1 MTGDKK
7 GGADVLGLIDIG
19 TSKICCTI
27 VVPNRGGDKR
37 SGPHVIGIG
46 HQRSQGVK
54 AGVVVDLHE
63 AENAVRA
70 AVAQAERMARV
81 QLEEVIVGVSC
92 GRMRS
97 NHFAARADL
106 ESGVV
111 RKDDLRRLTQAARAY
126 AERDGR
132 LPLYLDRLIY
142 RIDGDAGVQEPI
154 GMAGNRL
161 TADVHAITAD
171 EAPLRN
177 LKLLIERCYLS
188 LGSAIPSALASIL
201 AVTSEE
207 ERRIGITCLD
217 IGGGTTSISV
227 FADNRFLLADVVPI
241 GGQHMTFDI
250 ARELGTPIPEAERIK
265 ALYGTLVSAGSDEHE
280 MFTYPLAGE
289 GDSAFH
295 QTTRARL
302 RAILQPR
309 MEGLLALVNERMQRS
324 EIMRYA
330 GERVVLTGGASQLV
344 GIDEFAAN
352 ALGRPV
358 RVARPL
364 STGGPSGPNGG
375 LPANMS
381 LPAFAC
387 VAGLLPAAQ
396 MVQGGWA
403 SFPEYGVGEHG
414 YFGRMGQWL
423 RQSF

>member
-1 MTGDKK
+1 MTGDRT
-7 GGADVLGLIDIG
+7 GTTDVLGLIDIG
-19 TSKICCTI
+19 TSKVCCVI
-27 VVPNRGGDKR
+27 VDPNSRGARGEPR
-37 SGPHVIGIG
+37 QRVIGIG
-46 HQRSQGVK
+46 HQRSRGVK
-54 AGVVVDLHE
+54 GGVVVDLDE
-63 AENAVRA
+63 AEHSVRA
-70 AVAQAERMARV
+70 AVAQAERMAGV
-81 QLEEVIVGVSC
+81 QLEEVVAGVSC

-97 NHFAARADL
+97 SHFSAHADL
-106 ESGVV
+106 DSGVV
-111 RKDDLRRLTQAARAY
+111 RKDDIQRLKRGARAY

-132 LPLYLDRLIY
+132 HMVYLDRLIY
-142 RIDGDAGVQEPI
+142 RIDNDAGVMEPK
-154 GMAGNRL
+154 GMAGHRL

-188 LGSAIPSALASIL
+188 LGAAVPSALASVL
-201 AVTSEE
+201 AVTREE
-207 ERRIGITCLD
+207 ERRLGITCLD

-227 FADNRFLLADVVPI
+227 FADNRFLLADVIPI
-241 GGQHMTFDI
+241 GGHHMTIDI
-250 ARELGTPIPEAERIK
+250 ARELGTPLPEAERIK
-265 ALYGTLVSAGSDEHE
+265 ALYGALVSAGSDEHE
-280 MFTYPLAGE
+280 MFSYPLAGE

-309 MEGLLALVNERMQRS
+309 VEGLLALVNERMQRS

-344 GIDEFAAN
+344 GIGEFAAN
-352 ALGRPV
+352 ALSRPV
-358 RVARPL
+358 RIA
-364 STGGPSGPNGG
+364 GPHQASG

-403 SFPEYGVGEHG
+403 SFPEYGVSEHG